1 MSRIDEPYGQHPLN
15 EKPSHAERLD
25 QALDDNNASGE
36 FRELVKYHFSQPPY
50 VDRDHIDQ
58 VLHEA
63 RLYESPEEQCLA
75 FIAELINLK
84 LNGLNDVPFVL
95 SFADRPEIIFAR
107 AVAEKYFPGRPLS
120 FFKKLTQFLGE
131 EHKISGGQ
139 FSRFAMNLYSNEI
152 LLAPDFFDDP
162 VHSSHIDNPRQ
173 RAADLTGLYLSLV
186 DHTNFT
192 NGYDPEPE
200 IKTHNDSRPERYLF
214 ALVTHEAKSGRIK
227 HQAYR
232 ESISYEISDILNS
245 LKDSPK
251 YRKVDVEKLMTELE
265 EIADESC

>member
-58 VLHEA
+58 VLQEA

-120 FFKKLTQFLGE
+120 FFKKPTQFLGE

-173 RAADLTGLYLSLV
+173 RAADLAGLYLSLV

-200 IKTHNDSRPERYLF
+200 IKTHNDSRPERYLR
-214 ALVTHEAKSGRIK
+214 ALVKQETKSGRLK
-227 HQAYR
+227 DQSYY
-232 ESISYEISDILNS
+232 ESTFNEISEIIIY

-251 YRKVDVEKLMTELE
+251 YKELDLDKVLAELK
-265 EIADESC
+265 EIADGTC